1 MSNKEI
7 REILL
12 QLEADILKM
21 IHEAE
26 HAENNQITGHL
37 RISNVKG
44 RARFYHKYTDE
55 NGQKH
60 SHYISPANNAEL
72 ITNLAQRSYDKAF
85 LKTAYRQ
92 LSAVRTALKDINE
105 NSLINVFSLLHNER
119 KKLITPYVPDDEL
132 FIRNWENDSYAPG
145 YFSNKIP
152 EIYSERGERVR
163 SKSEKIIADKYN
175 MMGFHYKY
183 EKPLFL
189 TDKTNF
195 VTVRPDFTVLNVR
208 KRKQYY
214 HEHLGKMDDPKY
226 VRRNI
231 YKLRLYEKNGIF
243 IGDQLFLTLESSEQ
257 PLDMNHFELMIKH
270 YLL

>member
-1 MSNKEI
+1 
-7 REILL
+7 
-12 QLEADILKM
+12 
-21 IHEAE
+21 
-26 HAENNQITGHL
+26 
-37 RISNVKG
+37 
-44 RARFYHKYTDE
+44 
-55 NGQKH
+55 
-60 SHYISPANNAEL
+60 
-72 ITNLAQRSYDKAF
+72 
-85 LKTAYRQ
+85 
-92 LSAVRTALKDINE
+92 
-105 NSLINVFSLLHNER
+105 
-119 KKLITPYVPDDEL
+119 
-132 FIRNWENDSYAPG
+132 
-145 YFSNKIP
+145 
-152 EIYSERGERVR
+152 
-163 SKSEKIIADKYN
+163 